1 MNELWQEAM
10 LDAIRNTGKQLT
22 QFLPNLLAMMTL
34 VVIGLVAGWIVKSV
48 LHRILSAL
56 RFDSLCERWGFSQAL
71 AKAGV
76 RRSCSSLVGRLSF
89 WAVFLVFTFMGI
101 DALNLPTATR
111 LTAAALDFLP
121 QLLIAVL
128 LLWAGWLLAIFL
140 AQGALITAV
149 NAQLQGAHLIAIL
162 IRWSVLIFTVATVLT
177 QLGIAKE
184 MVVAAFS
191 ITFGGVILALALAFG
206 LGGRDLAREL
216 LERRLRREKEDEKK
230 KEEISHL

>member
-1 MNELWQEAM
+1 MNELWQEAI
-10 LDAIRNTGKQLT
+10 LVAVRNTGKRLAL
-22 QFLPNLLAMMTL
+22 FLPNLLAMMTL
-34 VVIGLVAGWIVKSV
+34 VVLGLVAGWIVKSL
-48 LHRILSAL
+48 LHRILLAL
-56 RFDSLCERWGFSQAL
+56 KFDPLCERWGVSQAM

-76 RRSCSSLVGRLSF
+76 RRSCSSMVGRLSF

-111 LTAAALDFLP
+111 LTTGALNLLP
-121 QLLIAVL
+121 QLLTALL

-140 AQGALITAV
+140 AQGALIAAV
-149 NAQLQGAHLIAIL
+149 NAQLGGAPLIATL
-162 IRWSVLIFTVATVLT
+162 IRWGVLIFTAATVLT

-184 MVVAAFS
+184 VVVAAFS

-216 LERRLRREKEDEKK
+216 LERRLRSEKDE
-230 KEEISHL
+230 EEQDEISHL

>member
-1 MNELWQEAM
+1 MNELWQEAI
-10 LDAIRNTGKQLT
+10 LDAVRNTGQRLT
-22 QFLPNLLAMMTL
+22 LFLPNILAMMTL
-34 VVIGLVAGWIVKSV
+34 VVMGLVAGWIVKSL
-48 LHRILSAL
+48 LHRILLAL
-56 RFDSLCERWGFSQAL
+56 KFDPLCERWGFSQAL

-76 RRSCSSLVGRLSF
+76 RRPCSHLVGRLSF

-101 DALNLPTATR
+101 DALNLPAATR
-111 LTAAALDFLP
+111 LTAAALNFLP
-121 QLLIAVL
+121 QLLTALL

-140 AQGALITAV
+140 AQGALIATV
-149 NAQLQGAHLIAIL
+149 NAQLQGAHLIATL
-162 IRWSVLIFTVATVLT
+162 IRWGVLIFTAATVLT

-191 ITFGGVILALALAFG
+191 ISFGGVILALALAFG

-216 LERRLRREKEDEKK
+216 LERRLRNEKDQEE

>member
-1 MNELWQEAM
+1 MNELWQEAI
-10 LDAIRNTGKQLT
+10 LYAVRNTGKRLT
-22 QFLPNLLAMMTL
+22 LFLPNLLAMMTL
-34 VVIGLVAGWIVKSV
+34 VVIGLVAGWIVKIL
-48 LHRILSAL
+48 LHRILMAVK
-56 RFDSLCERWGFSQAL
+56 FDPLCERWGLSRAM

-111 LTAAALDFLP
+111 LTAGALSFLP
-121 QLLIAVL
+121 QLLTAVL

-140 AQGALITAV
+140 AQGALIAAV
-149 NAQLQGAHLIAIL
+149 NAQLGGARLIAIL
-162 IRWSVLIFTVATVLT
+162 IRWGVLIFTAATVLT

-184 MVVAAFS
+184 VVVAAFS

-206 LGGRDLAREL
+206 LGGRDMAREL
-216 LERRLRREKEDEKK
+216 LEHRLRSEKEEEEQD
-230 KEEISHL
+230 EISHL